1 MKCENC
7 RIGRYRPTTLPYV
20 TDLDGEILII
30 PNVPAYVCDVCR
42 RSQYDPGYMIFV
54 QHLLDQEERGK
65 QPDFWNMGADSRV
78 S

>member
-7 RIGRYRPTTLPYV
+7 RIGRYRPTTLAYV

-30 PNVPAYVCDVCR
+30 PNVPAYVCGVCR
-42 RSQYDPGYMIFV
+42 RNQYDPAYMIFV
-54 QHLLDQEERGK
+54 QHLLDQDERAQ
-65 QPDFWNMGADSRV
+65 QPEPWHLGAGSRV

>member
-7 RIGRYRPTTLPYV
+7 RIGRYRPATLSYV
-20 TDLDGEILII
+20 TDLDGDVLII

-54 QHLLDQEERGK
+54 QHLLDQGDRAK
-65 QPDFWNMGADSRV
+65 QSDSWMLGANSRV

>member
-7 RIGRYRPTTLPYV
+7 RIGRYRPATLPYV
-20 TDLDGEILII
+20 TDVEGKIMII

-54 QHLLDQEERGK
+54 QHLLDHGEKAK
-65 QPDFWNMGADSRV
+65 QPDSWMLGASSRV

>member
-7 RIGRYRPTTLPYV
+7 RIGRYRPTTLAYV
-20 TDLDGEILII
+20 TDLDGEIMII

-42 RSQYDPGYMIFV
+42 RSQYDPAYMIFV
-54 QHLLDQEERGK
+54 QHLLDQEERAK
-65 QPDFWNMGADSRV
+65 QSDFWTLGAGNRV